1 MKSIIQFIAKHKL
14 AFIIQA
20 LAWIIILVVLQLN
33 WAHDNKYYND
43 LNIRIGA
50 ALALGLFTA
59 PFYSFFSQKFF
70 RFFMGEFP
78 EMEQKFAYSHLGFF
92 VLLAYVIPDEQSFA
106 GFHKLLL
113 SLAFFI
119 TLAGIIYWAIIK
131 RETEWKQHLENNARP
146 IFIAIGFIGILG
158 VRLVFLPQ
166 LSQDTVNW
174 VLPWMDFIK
183 KNGFSAY
190 AFDFNN
196 YAPAYSYLLGLGILT
211 GLPDIQVIKFIS
223 LAADLVAVYFAYKIL
238 SSVFTP
244 NAFRTHWGSL
254 AMFALPSMLI
264 NSAFWGQC
272 DMLWVSFC
280 LGSLSFILQR
290 DNAKN
295 NFYAVLC
302 FAIAISFKFQAILF
316 APVLVI
322 FWLKREVKLIWFLSI
337 PAVYL
342 IWCIPSLIA
351 GRSFSE
357 LLLIYFAIVE
367 ENAVLTANSPNIYQF
382 VGQEW
387 AIFGTAGIVF
397 TLAVLAAFYAWFFHS
412 LAGRKPWP
420 LLWIR
425 VFAFISLLTPYLMP
439 RIHERYMLMAEVG
452 ILLIGLFDLRRF
464 WMVFVMALINFLSY
478 TDFLF
483 GKQWISFQV
492 LSMATLFLLLFM
504 LRDLYLELSTNNIPQ
519 GKKIEK

>member
-1 MKSIIQFIAKHKL
+1 MKAIIQFITKHKL

-20 LAWIIILVVLQLN
+20 LAWIIIGVVLQLN
-33 WAHDNKYYND
+33 WAHDNKYYED
-43 LNIRIGA
+43 LSIRIGA

-59 PFYSFFSQKFF
+59 PFYAFFSQKVFRLFF
-70 RFFMGEFP
+70 GQFP
-78 EMEQKFAYSHLGFF
+78 QMEQKFAYSHLGIF
-92 VLLAYVIPDEQSFA
+92 VLLAYLIPDEQSFA

-113 SLAFFI
+113 ALALLI
-119 TLAGIIYWAIIK
+119 SLAGIYFWAIFP
-131 RETEWKQHLENNARP
+131 REKEWKNHLEKNAQS
-146 IFIAIGFIGILG
+146 IFIAIGFLGILG

-196 YAPAYSYLLGLGILT
+196 YAPAYSYLLGLGILS

-223 LAADLVAVYFAYKIL
+223 LAADLVAVYFSYQIL
-238 SSVFTP
+238 SLVFP
-244 NAFRTHWGSL
+244 QNKFRVWWGTL

-272 DMLWVSFC
+272 DMLWVAFC
-280 LGSLSFILQR
+280 LGSVNFILQS
-290 DNAKN
+290 NTPKN
-295 NFYAVLC
+295 NFYAVLS

-322 FWLKREVKLIWFLSI
+322 FWIKKEVKLHWFLII
-337 PAVYL
+337 PLVYF

-351 GRSFSE
+351 GRSLSE

-387 AIFGTAGIVF
+387 AIFGSAGIVF

-425 VFAFISLLTPYLMP
+425 VFALISLLTPFLMP

-452 ILLIGLFDLRRF
+452 ILLIGLLDLRRF

-483 GKQWISFQV
+483 GKQFISFQV
-492 LSMATLFLLLFM
+492 LSMGTLFLLLYM
-504 LRDLYLELSTNNIPQ
+504 LRDLYLELNSEQHRITSPQ
-519 GKKIEK
+519 GK